1 MAGTT
6 RKSLAGTAAAAA
18 KRVIG
23 RTRAASPDG
32 SAPAKPP
39 AAKSTATKS
48 TAKKAPAKKA
58 AAKKA
63 PVATA

>member
-23 RTRAASPDG
+23 RKRAASPDG
-32 SAPAKPP
+32 AVADE
-39 AAKSTATKS
+39 
-48 TAKKAPAKKA
+48 APAKKA

-63 PVATA
+63 

>member
-23 RTRAASPDG
+23 RKS
-32 SAPAKPP
+32 S
-39 AAKSTATKS
+39 STATAEKVS
-48 TAKKAPAKKA
+48 AKNAAATKAPAKKA
-58 AAKKA
+58 APAA
-63 PVATA
+63 

>member
-23 RTRAASPDG
+23 RTRAAADG
-32 SAPAKPP
+32 S
-39 AAKSTATKS
+39 TTIVTKRRF
-48 TAKKAPAKKA
+48 
-58 AAKKA
+58 A
-63 PVATA
+63 PVAASGRGRP

>member
-23 RTRAASPDG
+23 RTRAADG
-32 SAPAKPP
+32 A
-39 AAKSTATKS
+39 TATKAS
-48 TAKKAPAKKA
+48 AKKA
-58 AAKKA
+58 ATKTASTATPAKNSSSLSR
-63 PVATA
+63 

>member
-23 RTRAASPDG
+23 RRSAASPDDATAG
-32 SAPAKPP
+32 K
-39 AAKSTATKS
+39 TAT
-48 TAKKAPAKKA
+48 KKAPAK
-58 AAKKA
+58 
-63 PVATA
+63 TA